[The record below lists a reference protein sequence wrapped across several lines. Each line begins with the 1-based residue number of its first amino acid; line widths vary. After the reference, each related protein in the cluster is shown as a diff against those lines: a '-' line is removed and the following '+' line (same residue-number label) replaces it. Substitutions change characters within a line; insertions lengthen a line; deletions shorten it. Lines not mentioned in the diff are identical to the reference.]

1 MGGAR
6 RPLSNSTTPGGAVAI
21 PRLPG
26 EATLPDVPTPRPA
39 RNPFRVLLTHQNF
52 RRFWV
57 GQTLSLIGTW
67 MQSMAQGW
75 LALQLSDSAF
85 IVGLVAAAGSF
96 PILLFSLYAGAI
108 VDRSDKLRLVKIAQ
122 ALLLIEA
129 GMLWYFTW
137 SGRINIP
144 GLLVLAIIGGA
155 IGSVEIP
162 ARQSLM
168 IDLVGRDDLRDAIA
182 LNSSGFN
189 LARIFGPAVAAAI
202 IAKFGLAWCFGVN
215 ALSYLTV
222 LIGLARITLPPREP
236 PRVEGSPLDGIRA
249 GLRYVHG
256 DRTVRGLIELITV
269 YSILGI
275 PYLALMPVM
284 ARDLLGLGAGGYG
297 VMLSA
302 VGIGGLAGALALAAS
317 APRGRGLLLWRTSF
331 TYGALLVALSFVR
344 SPLLAYVMLLAVGF
358 VMIVNNALA
367 NTLMQ
372 SIVPDEFRGRL
383 MAIYSLIVV
392 GLPQVVG
399 AFGAGAVA
407 RVLGVDAAIGGAAL
421 LMLAYGWW
429 AVRRY
434 PEVKAL

>member
-1 MGGAR
+1 M
-6 RPLSNSTTPGGAVAI
+6 TTP
-21 PRLPG
+21 PRS
-26 EATLPDVPTPRPA
+26 
-39 RNPFRVLLTHQNF
+39 RNPFRVLITHANF

-75 LALQLSDSAF
+75 LALELSNSAF
-85 IVGLVAAAGSF
+85 IVGLVAAAGSL
-96 PILLFSLYAGAI
+96 PILLFSLHAGVL
-108 VDRSDKLRLVKIAQ
+108 VDRRDKLRLVKIAQ
-122 ALLLIEA
+122 SLLLVEA
-129 GMLWYFTW
+129 TLLWYFTW
-137 SGRINIP
+137 SGQITIP
-144 GLLVLAIIGGA
+144 GLVLLALVGGA

-168 IDLVGRDDLRDAIA
+168 IELVGREDLRDAIA

-189 LARIFGPAVAAAI
+189 LARIFGPAVGAAI
-202 IAKFGLAWCFGVN
+202 IARFGLAWCFGVN

-222 LIGLARITLPPREP
+222 LVGLARITLPPRP
-236 PRVEGSPLDGIRA
+236 PIVVTTSPLEGIRE
-249 GLRYVHG
+249 GLAFVAHTRH
-256 DRTVRGLIELITV
+256 VRGLVWLITA

-275 PYLALMPVM
+275 PYLSLMPVM
-284 ARDLLGLGAGGYG
+284 ARDVLGVGAAGYG

-302 VGIGGLAGALALAAS
+302 VGIGGMIGALGLAAS
-317 APRGRGLLLWRTSF
+317 APRSRGRLLTRTSF
-331 TYGALLVALSFVR
+331 AYGVL
-344 SPLLAYVMLLAVGF
+344 LLAFSFMRIPTAAYVLLFVIGF

-392 GLPQVVG
+392 GLPQVIG

-407 RVLGVDAAIGGAAL
+407 RVVGVDAAIGGAAL
-421 LMLAYGWW
+421 LMLLSGWW
-429 AVRRY
+429 LFRRY
-434 PEVKAL
+434 PDVREL

>member
-1 MGGAR
+1 MTTSAR
-6 RPLSNSTTPGGAVAI
+6 S
-21 PRLPG
+21 
-26 EATLPDVPTPRPA
+26 
-39 RNPFRVLLTHQNF
+39 RNPFRVLITHANF

-75 LALQLSDSAF
+75 LALELSDSAF
-85 IVGLVAAAGSF
+85 IVGLVAAAGSL
-96 PILLFSLYAGAI
+96 PILLFSLHAGVL

-122 ALLLIEA
+122 SLLLLEA
-129 GMLWYFTW
+129 GLLWFFTW
-137 SGRINIP
+137 SGHINIP
-144 GLLVLAIIGGA
+144 VLILLALAGGA

-189 LARIFGPAVAAAI
+189 LARIFGPAVGAAI

-222 LIGLARITLPPREP
+222 LIGLARITLPEREP
-236 PRVEGSPLDGIRA
+236 VVVTASPLEGIRE
-249 GLRYVHG
+249 GLSYVAG
-256 DRTVRGLIELITV
+256 DRTVRGLVELITV

-275 PYLALMPVM
+275 PYLSLMPVM
-284 ARDLLGLGAGGYG
+284 ARDVLGLGAGGYG

-317 APRGRGLLLWRTSF
+317 SPRSRGRLLARTSF
-331 TYGALLVALSFVR
+331 TYGALLVVLSLTRHVTAAYLL
-344 SPLLAYVMLLAVGF
+344 LLAIGF

-372 SIVPDEFRGRL
+372 SIIPDEFRGRL

-407 RVLGVDAAIGGAAL
+407 RVVGVDAAIGGAAI
-421 LMLAYGWW
+421 LMLVFGWW
-429 AVRRY
+429 AFRRY
-434 PEVKAL
+434 PDVRAL

>member
-1 MGGAR
+1 M
-6 RPLSNSTTPGGAVAI
+6 
-21 PRLPG
+21 
-26 EATLPDVPTPRPA
+26 PTPRPS
-39 RNPFRVLLTHQNF
+39 RNPFRVLLTHANF

-85 IVGLVAAAGSF
+85 IVGLVAAAGSL
-96 PILLFSLYAGAI
+96 PILLFSLYAGVL

-122 ALLLIEA
+122 ALLLLEA
-129 GMLWYFTW
+129 GLLWYFTW
-137 SGRINIP
+137 SGRITIP
-144 GLLVLAIIGGA
+144 GLVLLVLIGGA

-202 IAKFGLAWCFGVN
+202 IAKVGLAWCFGVN

-222 LIGLARITLPPREP
+222 LLGLARITLPPREP
-236 PRVEGSPLDGIRA
+236 PRVDGSPLDGIRA
-249 GLRYVHG
+249 GLRYVRG

-284 ARDLLGLGAGGYG
+284 ARDRLGLGAGGYG

-317 APRGRGLLLWRTSF
+317 APRRRGQLLWRTSF
-331 TYGALLVALSFVR
+331 TYGTLLVALSFVR
-344 SPLLAYVMLLAVGF
+344 APWLAYGMLLAVGF

-372 SIVPDEFRGRL
+372 SVVPDEFRGRM

>member
-1 MGGAR
+1 M
-6 RPLSNSTTPGGAVAI
+6 ST
-21 PRLPG
+21 
-26 EATLPDVPTPRPA
+26 PA
-39 RNPFRVLLTHQNF
+39 RSVNPFRVLITHANF

-57 GQTLSLIGTW
+57 GQTVSLIGTW

-85 IVGLVAAAGSF
+85 IVGLVAACGSL
-96 PILLFSLYAGAI
+96 PILLFSLYAGVM

-122 ALLLIEA
+122 SLLLVEA
-129 GMLWYFTW
+129 TLLWYLTW
-137 SGRINIP
+137 SGHINIP
-144 GLLVLAIIGGA
+144 ILVAIALLGGA
-155 IGSVEIP
+155 ISSVEIP

-189 LARIFGPAVAAAI
+189 LARIFGPAIAAAI
-202 IAKFGLAWCFGVN
+202 IAKLGLAWCFGVN

-222 LIGLARITLPPREP
+222 LVGLARIALPPYQ
-236 PRVEGSPLDGIRA
+236 PRAVLTSPLEGIRE
-249 GLRYVHG
+249 GLAYVRG
-256 DRTVRGLIELITV
+256 DRTVRGLVEVITV
-269 YSILGI
+269 FSILGI
-275 PYLALMPVM
+275 PYLSLMPVM
-284 ARDLLGLGAGGYG
+284 ARDVLGLGAGGYG

-302 VGIGGLAGALALAAS
+302 VGIGGLAGALGLAAS
-317 APRGRGLLLWRTSF
+317 SPRSRGHLLVRTSLLYAALLIVLSFIRLPSLAYPLLLVI
-331 TYGALLVALSFVR
+331 GC
-344 SPLLAYVMLLAVGF
+344 
-358 VMIVNNALA
+358 VMIINNALA

-407 RVLGVDAAIGGAAL
+407 RVFGVEVAIGAAAAV
-421 LMLAYGWW
+421 MLVYGWW
-429 AVRRY
+429 AFRRF
-434 PEVKAL
+434 PEVKDL

>member
-1 MGGAR
+1 VTS
-6 RPLSNSTTPGGAVAI
+6 P
-21 PRLPG
+21 PRS
-26 EATLPDVPTPRPA
+26 
-39 RNPFRVLLTHQNF
+39 RNPFRVLVTHANF

-85 IVGLVAAAGSF
+85 IVGLVAAAGSL
-96 PILLFSLYAGAI
+96 PILLFSLHAGVL

-122 ALLLIEA
+122 SLLLVEA
-129 GMLWYFTW
+129 TLLWYFTW
-137 SGRINIP
+137 SGHINIP
-144 GLLVLAIIGGA
+144 GLVLLALAGGT

-189 LARIFGPAVAAAI
+189 LARIFGPAVGAAI

-222 LIGLARITLPPREP
+222 LIGLARITLPPRP
-236 PRVEGSPLDGIRA
+236 PIVVTMSPLEGIRE
-249 GLRYVHG
+249 GLAYIAHHHEL
-256 DRTVRGLIELITV
+256 RGLVWLITV

-275 PYLALMPVM
+275 PYLSLMPVM
-284 ARDLLGLGAGGYG
+284 ARDVLGLGAGGYG

-302 VGIGGLAGALALAAS
+302 VGVGGMIGALGLAAS
-317 APRGRGLLLWRTSF
+317 APRSRGRLLTQTSF
-331 TYGALLVALSFVR
+331 AYGALLVVLSFTR
-344 SPLLAYVMLLAVGF
+344 IASAAYPLLFVIGL

-407 RVLGVDAAIGGAAL
+407 RVVGVDAAIGGAAI
-421 LMLAYGWW
+421 LMLLFGWW
-429 AVRRY
+429 LFRRY
-434 PEVKAL
+434 PDVREL